1 MYKYKVS
8 GKVEVNYSVDF
19 SLYEKLYNLYYD
31 YICFEKAIK
40 DMVFELNNEFNQEV
54 LASKLK
60 SRNKTLQKSCSI
72 SDLSD
77 TFPSN
82 FISRTIY
89 ISDYEMTSKKEDLS
103 EFIHEA
109 EYKIHNML
117 MGILKLP
124 QCKSIDT
131 KIYFTY
137 IENITKYKY

>member
-8 GKVEVNYSVDF
+8 GKVEVNYSIDF
-19 SLYEKLYNLYYD
+19 SLYEKLYNLYYE

-40 DMVFELNNEFNQEV
+40 DMVFELNNEFDQEV

-60 SRNKTLQKSCSI
+60 SRYKTLQKSCSI

-77 TFPSN
+77 TFPAN

-89 ISDYEMTSKKEDLS
+89 ISDYEMTSAKEDLS
-103 EFIHEA
+103 EFMHEA

-124 QCKSIDT
+124 HCRSIDT
-131 KIYFTY
+131 KIYITN
-137 IENITKYKY
+137 IEDITKD